1 MSYQTIY
8 EAWLADPELEE
19 ELRAELLAIAEDEEA
34 IKERFYRDLEFGT
47 GGMRGVMGAGSNR
60 MNRYTIQKATA
71 GFAAYLLSKHHRTAM
86 ERGVVI
92 AYDSRRHSREF
103 ALEAALVLAA
113 YGIRVQ
119 IFEN

>member
-47 GGMRGVMGAGSNR
+47 GGMRGVMGVFSPCAWR
-60 MNRYTIQKATA
+60 V
-71 GFAAYLLSKHHRTAM
+71 LSVEQR
-86 ERGVVI
+86 
-92 AYDSRRHSREF
+92 
-103 ALEAALVLAA
+103 L
-113 YGIRVQ
+113 
-119 IFEN
+119 